1 MNARIVIRPEAEQD
15 MADARDWYEDQ
26 RDGLGVRFLLALDE
40 VCDRIAATPELVP
53 PEYRSVRRLN
63 LPRFPYVVYY
73 RLVADFIEVI
83 AVLHGSR
90 DPQGWQSRA

>member
-1 MNARIVIRPEAEQD
+1 

-26 RDGLGVRFLLALDE
+26 RDGLGDKFLLALDE
-40 VCDRIAATPELVP
+40 VFDRIAATPEIVP

-63 LPRFPYVVYY
+63 LHRFPYVVYY
-73 RLVADFIEVI
+73 RLVVDFIDVI

-90 DPQGWQSRA
+90 DPRGWKSRA